1 MDPWP
6 PRCLPKVS
14 RTKRAQ
20 DVSRVARRAA
30 DRRDPPRGAHH
41 RSDRRRHRR
50 RSSTATSPPPSSV
63 IENDDEID
71 DLTHSIED
79 RTFLLLAR
87 QQPIATDL
95 RFLVTVMRV
104 GHELERSADL
114 MVNVAKTTRRLYPH
128 QLDPKLRGII
138 DRMGAQAS
146 NQTRVAIDAF
156 ADSDPSW
163 AAALADMDDAM
174 DELTKSLFRH
184 ILASD
189 STRRGRGAP
198 GGADGAGRPALRAHR
213 RPRGHDRRARR
224 LHGDRRAPDLRRRAT
239 TGRRGALAASASALF
254 VVAEVPLEDQVLA
267 LGVARDAL
275 AVAAELRV
283 VRRQELEPGERPLAE
298 LVDHAAVAEDAVH
311 FPVRRDRAE
320 VHDLDVS
327 LRRDLLFD
335 LFGRHRH
342 DGQGS
347 GRFGDFPGLRLGFGG
362 LAERHV
368 QRRARSPSRFTIDVD
383 LLTRLVPTDRRPQP
397 LRTSAPAC
405 SPTCTTTSPF

>member
-1 MDPWP
+1 MEPWP
-6 PRCLPKVS
+6 PLRRPRVS
-14 RTKRAQ
+14 KKR
-20 DVSRVARRAA
+20 RARRSTSRSTSLRVDVIRLAA
-30 DRRDPPRGAHH
+30 LTTEAIGGGTQALLDGDLA
-41 RSDRRRHRR
+41 
-50 RSSTATSPPPSSV
+50 AAEQV

-156 ADSDPSW
+156 ADADPSW

-189 STRRGRGAP
+189 SSDEAAVLLAVQMALVGRHYERIADHAVTIAERVGFMVTGEHPTPGVRQLRSRRFAADACGDERSASLLAGEQRAPLVAGAP
-198 GGADGAGRPALRAHR
+198 AAQRVSTTP
-213 RPRGHDRRARR
+213 
-224 LHGDRRAPDLRRRAT
+224 LRRS
-239 TGRRGALAASASALF
+239 RG
-254 VVAEVPLEDQVLA
+254 P
-267 LGVARDAL
+267 
-275 AVAAELRV
+275 
-283 VRRQELEPGERPLAE
+283 
-298 LVDHAAVAEDAVH
+298 
-311 FPVRRDRAE
+311 
-320 VHDLDVS
+320 
-327 LRRDLLFD
+327 
-335 LFGRHRH
+335 
-342 DGQGS
+342 
-347 GRFGDFPGLRLGFGG
+347 
-362 LAERHV
+362 
-368 QRRARSPSRFTIDVD
+368 
-383 LLTRLVPTDRRPQP
+383 TRE
-397 LRTSAPAC
+397 
-405 SPTCTTTSPF
+405 